1 MSQLKIAVMLGNLRM
16 DRYEGMKKVVEMGV
30 PGIHITAG
38 GDWDAR
44 TMTSEARKELVAH
57 VKGLGLAISAIS
69 CWGGQVDLTK
79 EENWQENV
87 DWGKK
92 NLELAADLECG
103 IWQGHCGVM
112 PEDPK
117 EIGWQRMVDGMGQ
130 MAARGEEVGAC
141 LAIETG
147 PEPPY
152 VLRRLITEI
161 GSSAIRINWDPANM
175 ILWGA
180 RFCEL
185 AGEPY
190 NREKWIERFQPN
202 EGARAL
208 ADVIVHTHAKDALV
222 HEDGKRQEVPL
233 GTGWVDWPRYVG
245 YLREA
250 GFNGYFAIERETGEN
265 PVGDIQKA
273 VDFLRTL

>member
-1 MSQLKIAVMLGNLRM
+1 MSELKIAVMLGNLRM
-16 DRYEGMKKVVEMGV
+16 DRYEAMEKVVEMGV

-44 TMTSEARKELVAH
+44 TMDSQARRDLVKH
-57 VKGLGLAISAIS
+57 VRGLGLEISAIS
-69 CWGGQVDLTK
+69 CWGGQVDLTVDD
-79 EENWQENV
+79 NWDENV
-87 DWGKK
+87 EWGCQ
-92 NLELAADLECG
+92 NLELAADLGCG
-103 IWQGHCGVM
+103 IWQGHCGIM
-112 PEDPK
+112 PEDTSDIRW
-117 EIGWQRMVDGMGQ
+117 ERMVDGMAK
-130 MAARGEEVGAC
+130 MAVRGEAVGAC

-152 VLRRLITEI
+152 VLRRVINTV
-161 GSSAIRINWDPANM
+161 GSKAIRVNWDPANM

-180 RFCEL
+180 RFCKD

-190 NREKWIERFQPN
+190 HREKWIEKFQPN

-222 HEDGKRQEVPL
+222 HEDGTRQEVPL
-233 GTGWVDWPRYVG
+233 GQGWVDWPRYVG

-250 GFNGYFAIERETGEN
+250 GYDGYFAIERETGDD